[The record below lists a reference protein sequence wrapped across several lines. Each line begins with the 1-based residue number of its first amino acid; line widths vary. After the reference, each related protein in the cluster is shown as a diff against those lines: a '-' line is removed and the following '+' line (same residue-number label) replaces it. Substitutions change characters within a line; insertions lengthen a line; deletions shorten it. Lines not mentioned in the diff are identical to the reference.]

1 MNSHNKH
8 AILGALGVG
17 AIVLGS
23 LAFAL
28 ATGDG
33 QQGDSTLRVFAG
45 GLGVG
50 LIITGIGVVISAAA
64 TYLRQ
69 GG

>member
-1 MNSHNKH
+1 MNRSNKH
-8 AILGALGVG
+8 AVIGSLGVG

-23 LAFAL
+23 LSFAL
-28 ATGDG
+28 AIGDG
-33 QQGDSTLRVFAG
+33 SDDSTLRVFAG

-50 LIITGIGVVISAAA
+50 LIISGIGVVISAAA

-69 GG
+69 SG

>member
-1 MNSHNKH
+1 MNGSSKH
-8 AILGALGVG
+8 AIVGALGVG

-23 LAFAL
+23 LALGL

-33 QQGDSTLRVFAG
+33 SDDSTLRVFAG
-45 GLGVG
+45 AMGVA
-50 LIITGIGVVISAAA
+50 LIISGIGVVISAAA

-69 GG
+69 SG